1 MASAE
6 HTHEEV
12 GTQFTAER
20 THEEAEA
27 RFKAEHPAEY
37 KEYIKRHWVVFLVAY
52 FGYVCAYLVRNNF
65 KLTSETIRLEND
77 WSLTQVGLI
86 LTGFTISY
94 GIGKFVMGML
104 VDNVSLRKAFAGA
117 LMASSVI
124 CFVMGM
130 VNVVWLMFILMLILG
145 MVQGVL
151 SPGSQSMI
159 ANWFPNKTRGAGIAV
174 WNTSQNLG
182 GALLPLMVGGFAG
195 AGLDIK
201 YSFWVP
207 AVMVFLLSFLFWKFG
222 GDRPEK
228 EGLPTLRDIYGHHG
242 VPMADEVPEGP
253 FWQVMVKYVF
263 TNRLLLT
270 IGLINAILYFVRF
283 GVENWMPAF
292 LGTELG
298 FTEQQYTTAFSVLEW
313 VAIPGCFFFAW
324 VAIKVPN
331 RQSLVGGIGLL
342 ALAAMVYVY
351 HENTNYAV
359 LLIVS
364 GIMGALIY
372 GPQLIINILTLN
384 FVPLEA
390 AGTAVGFV
398 GLFGYIVGEL
408 AANLVMPIL
417 AENLSWTWA
426 FLFVA
431 ATSVVAALL
440 YFSLASQEKKVVDA

>member
-1 MASAE
+1 MNRSAHVDE
-6 HTHEEV
+6 N
-12 GTQFTAER
+12 
-20 THEEAEA
+20 EAQ
-27 RFKAEHPAEY
+27 FKAAHPAEFKQY
-37 KEYIKRHWVVFLVAY
+37 VKRHWVVFVVAY

-94 GIGKFVMGML
+94 GIGKFLMGMV
-104 VDNVSLRKAFAGA
+104 VDNMSLRKTFAGA
-117 LMASSVI
+117 LAGSAVI
-124 CFVMGM
+124 C
-130 VNVVWLMFILMLILG
+130 ILMGFTTQIWIFFGLMLLLG
-145 MVQGVL
+145 TIQGVL

-195 AGLDIK
+195 AGLPIQ

-207 AVMVFLLSFLFWKFG
+207 AVMVLLLSFVFWKFG
-222 GDRPEK
+222 GDRPEE

-242 VPMADEVPEGP
+242 VPMADEKPEGT
-253 FWQVMVKYVF
+253 FWQIMVKYVF

-270 IGLINAILYFVRF
+270 IGFINAILYFLRF

-298 FTEQQYTTAFSVLEW
+298 FTEVQYTTAFSVLEW
-313 VAIPGCFFFAW
+313 VAIPGSFFFAW
-324 VAIKVPN
+324 VAIKLPN
-331 RQSLVGGIGLL
+331 RQSLVGGIGLI
-342 ALAAMVYVY
+342 ALAGLVLVY
-351 HENTNYAV
+351 HQNTNYG
-359 LLIVS
+359 LLLVVS

-384 FVPLEA
+384 FVPLKA

-408 AANLVMPIL
+408 AANLIMPIL
-417 AENLSWTWA
+417 AEQFSWTVSFI
-426 FLFVA
+426 FLT
-431 ATSVVAALL
+431 ATALIAALL
-440 YFSLASQEKKVVDA
+440 YFSLSKQEKKVVDA

>member
-1 MASAE
+1 MSD
-6 HTHEEV
+6 HVEE
-12 GTQFTAER
+12 TS
-20 THEEAEA
+20 EAVEA
-27 RFKAEHPAEY
+27 RYKEAYPKEF
-37 KEYIKRHWVVFLVAY
+37 KEYIKRKWVVFAVAY

-65 KLTSETIRLEND
+65 KLSSEQIRIDND
-77 WSLTQVGLI
+77 WSLIQVGMI

-94 GIGKFVMGML
+94 GIGKFVMGMV
-104 VDNVSLRKAFAGA
+104 VDNISLRKAFAGA
-117 LMASSVI
+117 LAGSALV
-124 CFVMGM
+124 C
-130 VNVVWLMFILMLILG
+130 ILMGVTTQVWIFFALMLALG
-145 MVQGVL
+145 MIQGVL

-159 ANWFPNKTRGAGIAV
+159 ANWFPNKSRGAGIAV

-182 GALLPLMVGGFAG
+182 GALLPMMLGGFAG
-195 AGLDIK
+195 AGLPIQ

-207 AVMVFLLSFLFWKFG
+207 AVIVLLLSFLFWKFG
-222 GDRPEK
+222 GDRPEE

-242 VPMADEVPEGP
+242 VPMADEKPEGS
-253 FWQVMVKYVF
+253 FWQIMVKYVF

-270 IGLINAILYFVRF
+270 IGFINAILYFLRF
-283 GVENWMPAF
+283 GIENWMPAF

-298 FTEQQYTTAFSVLEW
+298 FTEVQYTTAFAVLEW

-324 VAIKVPN
+324 VAIKLPN
-331 RQSLVGGIGLL
+331 RQSLVGGIGLI
-342 ALAAMVYVY
+342 ALAALVFVY
-351 HENTNYAV
+351 HQNTNYIM

-408 AANLVMPIL
+408 AANLIMPIL
-417 AENLSWTWA
+417 AEHMSWTA
-426 FLFVA
+426 SFLFMA
-431 ATSVVAALL
+431 ATGVIAGLL
-440 YFSLASQEKKVVDA
+440 YLSLSKQEKKVVDA

>member
-1 MASAE
+1 MAHKE
-6 HTHEEV
+6 LD
-12 GTQFTAER
+12 
-20 THEEAEA
+20 EAEQIA
-27 RFKAEHPAEY
+27 LRYEKAHPKEY
-37 KEYIKRHWVVFLVAY
+37 KEYVKRHWIVFAVAY

-65 KLTSETIRLEND
+65 KLSSEQIRIDNG
-77 WSLTQVGLI
+77 WSLIQVGMI
-86 LTGFTISY
+86 LTGFTIAY
-94 GIGKFVMGML
+94 GIGKFVMGMV
-104 VDNVSLRKAFAGA
+104 VDNISLRKSFAGA
-117 LMASSVI
+117 LAGSAII
-124 CFVMGM
+124 CIVMGFTTS
-130 VNVVWLMFILMLILG
+130 VWFFFVLMLLLG

-182 GALLPLMVGGFAG
+182 GALLPMMLGGFAG
-195 AGLDIK
+195 AGLPIQ

-207 AVMVFLLSFLFWKFG
+207 AAIVLLLSFLFWKFG
-222 GDRPEK
+222 GDRPEE

-242 VPMADEVPEGP
+242 VPMADEVPEGN
-253 FWQVMVKYVF
+253 FWQIMVKYVF

-270 IGLINAILYFVRF
+270 IGLINAILYFLRF

-298 FTEQQYTTAFSVLEW
+298 FTEVQYTTAFAVLEW

-324 VAIKVPN
+324 VALKLPN
-331 RQSLVGGIGLL
+331 RQSLVGGIGLI
-342 ALAAMVYVY
+342 ALAGLVVVY
-351 HENTNYAV
+351 HQNTNYIL

-408 AANLVMPIL
+408 AANLIMPIL
-417 AENLSWTWA
+417 AQSFSWTA
-426 FLFVA
+426 SFIFMA
-431 ATSVVAALL
+431 ATGIIAGLL
-440 YFSLASQEKKVVDA
+440 YFSLARAERKVVDA

>member
-1 MASAE
+1 MAE
-6 HTHEEV
+6 NHETSQEV
-12 GTQFTAER
+12 
-20 THEEAEA
+20 EA
-27 RFKAEHPAEY
+27 RYKAAHPVEY
-37 KEYIKRHWVVFLVAY
+37 KQYIKRHWIVFAVAY

-65 KLTSETIRLEND
+65 KLTSETIRLQND

-94 GIGKFVMGML
+94 GIGKFLMGMV
-104 VDNVSLRKAFAGA
+104 VDNMSLRKVFAGA
-117 LMASSVI
+117 LAGSAVI
-124 CFVMGM
+124 C
-130 VNVVWLMFILMLILG
+130 ILMGITSQIWIFFGLMLLLG
-145 MVQGVL
+145 TIQGVL

-195 AGLDIK
+195 AGLPIQ

-207 AVMVFLLSFLFWKFG
+207 AVMVLILSFFFWKFG
-222 GDRPEK
+222 GDRPEE

-242 VPMADEVPEGP
+242 VPMADEKPEGS
-253 FWQVMVKYVF
+253 FWQIMVKYVF

-270 IGLINAILYFVRF
+270 IGLINAILYFLRF

-298 FTEQQYTTAFSVLEW
+298 FTEVQYTTAFSVLEW
-313 VAIPGCFFFAW
+313 VAIPGSFFFAW
-324 VAIKVPN
+324 VAIKLPN
-331 RQSLVGGIGLL
+331 RQSVVGGVGLIV
-342 ALAAMVYVY
+342 LAALVFVY
-351 HENTNYAV
+351 HQNTNYG
-359 LLIVS
+359 LLLVVS
-364 GIMGALIY
+364 GVMGALIY

-417 AENLSWTWA
+417 AEHFSWTVSFI
-426 FLFVA
+426 FLA
-431 ATSVVAALL
+431 ATAIVAALL
-440 YFSLASQEKKVVDA
+440 YFSLSKQEEKVVDA